1 MSLRQQKK
9 ARARSHIVG
18 VATQL
23 FNQQG
28 ISATTTRQIA
38 ADAGISYQTLY
49 NYFPSKTQIVQA
61 IIAADITRWGLE
73 VDAVIKQYNGNLL
86 QTLADISQ
94 TGFDQINSENVELW
108 REMAVGLFGQ
118 NFDESSFITLNQ
130 AVHERYYALLRMSQ
144 GMGHLQSDTDL
155 HLLAHTLFCLT
166 DYALLLF
173 FLNPNQDKQAAL
185 QTLKDQ
191 IALLINPY
199 TTRITAQ
206 QSF

>member
-9 ARARSHIVG
+9 ARARSNIVS

-28 ISATTTRQIA
+28 ITATTTRQIA
-38 ADAGISYQTLY
+38 VDAGVSYQTLY

-61 IIAADITRWGLE
+61 IIAADVAEWGME
-73 VDAVIKQYNGNLL
+73 VDAVIKHYNGDLL

-108 REMAVGLFGQ
+108 REMAVGLIGQ
-118 NFDESSFITLNQ
+118 NFDESSFISLNQ
-130 AVHERYYALLRMSQ
+130 AAHERYYALLRMAQ
-144 GMGHLQSDTDL
+144 GMGHLQPDTDL

-173 FLNPNQDKQAAL
+173 FLHPDQDKQVAL
-185 QTLKDQ
+185 KTLQDQ
-191 IALLINPY
+191 IVLLISPY
-199 TTRITAQ
+199 TTQT
-206 QSF
+206 